1 MRSRHQPLTMKQ
13 DIFYLSIN
21 ELIHMVEG
29 GRIKLKE
36 TSQPHVKSIKDYIL
50 RNLETKH
57 MLLAPLVG
65 HQENGSLRCNGDITI
80 IDGSHRL
87 KAYVQLKQLALRTIH
102 KKEEHDRREAFRI
115 LELFEKTMLPIQ
127 IFEGLTN
134 EEQHQLYLDLN
145 FWGRRYLM
153 ESGKVKRA

>member
-1 MRSRHQPLTMKQ
+1 
-13 DIFYLSIN
+13 
-21 ELIHMVEG
+21 MVDG
-29 GRIKLKE
+29 GRIRLRE

-50 RNLETKH
+50 SNLETKH

-65 HQENGSLRCNGDITI
+65 HQEDGSFQCDGDISV

-102 KKEEHDRREAFRI
+102 RKEEHDRREAFRI
-115 LELFEKTMLPIQ
+115 LELLETTHLPFQ
-127 IFEGLTN
+127 LFEGLTI

-145 FWGRRYLM
+145 FWGKKIP
-153 ESGKVKRA
+153 G